1 MQIRKIKSWKEA
13 SKAANA
19 DADEEYHV
27 NKNSTCGTFKI
38 FGIGEHAGSW
48 GRVIGGCTRDG
59 CFYADDG
66 FAYPVCV
73 TEEYDEYDES
83 VGDDICVYILC
94 HGKVITDDEMLTD
107 THQYVHIRL
116 ISCNGVLYYYKTVS
130 GEAVEWKI
138 VGRTDDIKR
147 TV

>member
-1 MQIRKIKSWKEA
+1 MIQIRKIKSWKEA

-19 DADEEYHV
+19 DADEGYHV
-27 NKNSTCGTFKI
+27 YKNSI
-38 FGIGEHAGSW
+38 FGIGKRAGSW
-48 GRVIGGCTRDG
+48 GSVVNGHEEGGLFR
-59 CFYADDG
+59 ANDG

-83 VGDDICVYILC
+83 VGDDVWDYVLY
-94 HGKVITDDEMLTD
+94 HGDVITDDEMFTD

-116 ISCNGVLYYYKTVS
+116 ISCDGVLYYYKTVY

-138 VGRTDDIKR
+138 VGRTDG
-147 TV
+147 